1 MNCSLGASELR
12 DVKTKKPGPLAWA
25 FSFEVAWCGY
35 RVTKTDPVIS
45 LRSAGLLKLYTTTL

>member
-1 MNCSLGASELR
+1 MREL
-12 DVKTKKPGPLAWA
+12 KTKKPGPLAWA